1 MNVYIKYIIHASD
14 AASKE
19 LENMTGV
26 SKIVSDGLANVTGIK
41 NQIMALDGGNQTQA
55 SPSIWSGN
63 QGQNTTGKKHLS
75 IFTK

>member
-1 MNVYIKYIIHASD
+1 
-14 AASKE
+14 
-19 LENMTGV
+19 MTGV
-26 SKIVSDGLANVTGIK
+26 SEIVDNGLANVTGIK